1 MRESKL
7 FDFSEIFTSK
17 RGKRL
22 IEQDQIIGDIAYVS
36 STKNNNGIS
45 GYINPPDFMIR
56 YYNKITIANSGSV
69 GYCFYH
75 DYEFVASDHVT
86 VIGIKDENIQLN
98 KYIALY
104 LKPIFESMKYKYNFG
119 REISDDRIQREKIK
133 LPVNSTGMP
142 DWKYME
148 NYMKKLEQII
158 KFRKINTKNNNSEEF
173 SMNNWKEFSINQIF
187 DHIESCKCSNAGLLI
202 DGEDIP
208 YIGAK
213 KKDCGV
219 IKFVTHDENLITKG
233 NCIAFICD
241 GDGSV
246 GYSNYIE
253 YPEFIGTTNLAVG
266 YNKNLN
272 KYNALFLVSVL
283 DKERQK
289 YSFGRKYKTRIKKT
303 NIMLPFKEINNERV
317 PDWKYMENY
326 IKKLPY
332 SDKI

>member
-1 MRESKL
+1 MKETKL
-7 FDFSEIFTSK
+7 FNFPEIFTSK

-22 IEQDQIIGDIAYVS
+22 IEQDQINGDIAYIS
-36 STKNNNGIS
+36 STKSNNGIS
-45 GYINPPDFMIR
+45 GYINPPDFMVR
-56 YYNKITIANSGSV
+56 YYNKMTIANSGSV

-86 VIGIKDENIQLN
+86 VIGIKDKNIELN

-119 REISDDRIQREKIK
+119 REISDDRIQKEKIK
-133 LPVNSTGMP
+133 LPIDCNGNP

-148 NYMKKLEQII
+148 EYMRDLENII
-158 KFRKINTKNNNSEEF
+158 KFDKITTENDISKKIDMDNWCEF
-173 SMNNWKEFSINQIF
+173 PINAVF
-187 DHIESCKCSNAGLLI
+187 EKIEGCKCSNASLLI

-219 IKFVTHDENLITKG
+219 IKYVTYDENLVTKG
-233 NCIAFICD
+233 DCIAFICD

-253 YPEFIGTTNLAVG
+253 YNEFIGTTNLAVG

-283 DKERQK
+283 DMERQK
-289 YSFGRKYKTRIKKT
+289 YSFGRKYKTRIDKT
-303 NIMLPFKEINNERV
+303 KIKLPFKEIENKKI
-317 PDWKYMENY
+317 PDWKYMEQY
-326 IKKLPY
+326 IKGLPY
-332 SDKI
+332 ADKI

>member
-1 MRESKL
+1 MKESKL

-56 YYNKITIANSGSV
+56 YHNKMTLANSGSV

-86 VIGIKDENIQLN
+86 VIGIRDEKIQLN

-119 REISDDRIQREKIK
+119 REISDNRIHREKVM
-133 LPVNSTGMP
+133 LPITSKGTP

-148 NYMKKLEQII
+148 DYIKKLENSI
-158 KFRKINTKNNNSEEF
+158 KFKRINTENNNLEEI
-173 SMNNWKEFSINQIF
+173 NINEWEEFSINEIF

-219 IKFVTHDENLITKG
+219 IKFVTYDENLITKG

-253 YPEFIGTTNLAVG
+253 YPEFIGTTNLAVA
-266 YNKNLN
+266 YSKELN

-289 YSFGRKYKTRIKKT
+289 YSFGRKYKTRIEKT
-303 NIMLPFKEINNERV
+303 KIKLPFKTINNEKV
-317 PDWKYMENY
+317 PDWLYMEKY
-326 IKKLPY
+326 IKELPY